1 MSRMKFGVKTGQG
14 GYTYE
19 ELKKVWSAAE
29 QLGYDSAWLY
39 DHFYSLSGKNEPCL
53 EAWTTL
59 SALAAATR
67 KLQIG
72 TMVTSVSYR
81 HPALLAKMATTV
93 DIVSDGRLIL
103 GIGAG
108 WYEEEYHGYGY
119 EFPDAS
125 TRVRQLKEALIVIR
139 KLWTE
144 ERASFNGQ
152 YYMLRDAI
160 NEPKPRQKTPKIL
173 VGIGEGRKTMPY
185 LAVRFGDGFNTI
197 GSIED
202 CQAILGEIRR
212 NCEKYGRKFEDLER
226 SWQGFV
232 IIGSNEAE
240 VEKVIAD
247 AAKERG
253 QSPQEFRKVAAE
265 RGYIIGRPDDV
276 TKPLRQ
282 LKEMGINHFL
292 IVFPNDTSIRPLE
305 IFKDEVIPQIG

>member
-1 MSRMKFGVKTGQG
+1 MSKIKFGVKTGQG

-59 SALAAATR
+59 SALAAATK

-81 HPALLAKMATTV
+81 HPSLLAKMATTV
-93 DIVSDGRLIL
+93 DIVSEGRLIL
-103 GIGAG
+103 GMGAG

-119 EFPDAS
+119 EFPDTS

-144 ERASFNGQ
+144 DRATFEGRF
-152 YYMLRDAI
+152 YTLKDAV
-160 NEPKPRQKTPKIL
+160 NLPKPIQKLPKIL
-173 VGIGEGRKTMPY
+173 VGILKGRKTMPY
-185 LAVRFGDGFNTI
+185 LAVRFADGFNTM
-197 GSIED
+197 GSVQD
-202 CQAILGEIRR
+202 CQGLLNEIRT
-212 NCEKYGRKFEDLER
+212 NCAKYERRFEELEK

-232 IIGSNEAE
+232 IIGSNDTE
-240 VEKVIAD
+240 VEKVLGD
-247 AAKERG
+247 LAKECG
-253 QSPQEFRKVAAE
+253 QSPQEFRKAAVE
-265 RGYIIGRPDDV
+265 RGYIIGKPDDIAR
-276 TKPLRQ
+276 PLRQ

-292 IVFPNDTSIRPLE
+292 LAFPNDTSIRPLE
-305 IFKDEVIPQIG
+305 VFKDEVIPQIR